1 MDNKQTVSSCP
12 TCGGP
17 LETRELGCPQCEL
30 TLRGRFPRC
39 EFCALPEEQ
48 LNFLRLFVSRRGN
61 LRELERELGVSYPTV
76 RARLD
81 ELLRALGYAVSAPS
95 VQERQELRR
104 QVIEK
109 LKAGGLT
116 PEEAATKLRKLEG

>member
-1 MDNKQTVSSCP
+1 MDHKQTVDRCP
-12 TCGGP
+12 ACGGP

-81 ELLRALGYAVSAPS
+81 DLLRALGYAVSAPS
-95 VQERQELRR
+95 VQERQEQRR

>member
-1 MDNKQTVSSCP
+1 MIEKRSVDRCP

-17 LETRELGCPQCEL
+17 LETRELGCPECEL

-95 VQERQELRR
+95 VQERQEQRR
-104 QVIEK
+104 QVIEDLREGRLTPDEAARK
-109 LKAGGLT
+109 LKG
-116 PEEAATKLRKLEG
+116 